1 MEYGFK
7 EYKKAEIKRNH
18 LNLGQVR
25 ADGSS
30 YQVNSLY
37 LEKDGK
43 PWIGIMGEFH
53 FVRYPRSDWEM
64 ELAKMKAGGITTV
77 AFYVFWIYH
86 EEIEGQ
92 YDFTGDRDLRYF
104 VELCQKIGL
113 TVMLRIGPWAHGE
126 VRNGGFPDWLLK
138 KGYKLRTNDAGYLEC
153 VRVWYSKIYEQVQG
167 LFFKDGGPII
177 GIQIENELVDQC
189 EHLGKLKEIAVS
201 IGFDVPIWTVT
212 GWDRLYGAKF
222 PVKEFLPVFG
232 AYVDAPWLDHTKP
245 LPPSH
250 HFTFNTIRND
260 AAIGVDLINETDDE
274 GWRLPYE
281 DYPFATC
288 ELGSGLP
295 TSYIRRPY
303 VAPMDAYA
311 LSLVKLGCG
320 NNLVGYYM
328 YHGGTNKLGALST
341 LHESKATGY
350 PNDYAILNYDFMT
363 CIGQYGQVRDQY
375 RLCNLLHMFI
385 NDFGDILAPMEHVG
399 SQTFVEADDAD
410 SLRYAMRT
418 DGHSGFVFINHHQR
432 SLKLNDVKDVVIDT
446 GSVKFPQFDVKGDVA
461 FILPFNLS
469 FAKHNIEYATA
480 QLLCKD
486 DNTLFFAAVPGV
498 KPEYSVDGKVI
509 AVDDSTH
516 VSHNQVGDLTIVTIP
531 WEVAL
536 YLRKVDG
543 KVFVERNINKEICH
557 TNLIIE
563 DSVYTPELDYPE
575 EFSVCGGKELLC
587 KKLSVDSPD
596 GMVSIKLEFDVAQ
609 IIADGKLVAD
619 CYYYGKPWEV
629 PASLIYGKETY
640 MVYTP
645 LNKEVYMDFDESLK

>member
-7 EYKKAEIKRNH
+7 EYKKADIKRNH

-37 LEKDGK
+37 IEKDGK

-104 VELCQKIGL
+104 VELCQKLGL

-138 KGYKLRTNDAGYLEC
+138 KGFKLRTNDSGYLEC
-153 VRVWYSKIYEQVQG
+153 VRDWYTKIYEQVQG

-177 GIQIENELVDQC
+177 GIQIENELVNQC

-232 AYVDAPWLDHTKP
+232 AYVDAPWLNHTKP

-250 HFTFNTIRND
+250 HFTFNTMRND

-328 YHGGTNKLGALST
+328 YHGGTNKLGKLST

-363 CIGQYGQVRDQY
+363 CIGQYGQVRNQY

-385 NDFGDILAPMEHVG
+385 NDFGDILAPMEHVA
-399 SQTFVEADDAD
+399 SKDFVEADDAD

-418 DGHSGFVFINHHQR
+418 DGHSGFVFFNHHQR
-432 SLKLNDVKDVVIDT
+432 NLKLNDVKNVVIDT
-446 GSVKFPQFDVKGDVA
+446 GSVKFPQFDVQGDVA

-480 QLLCKD
+480 QLLCKY

-498 KPEYSVDGKVI
+498 KPEYSVDGKIFEVK
-509 AVDDSTH
+509 DSTH
-516 VSHNQVGDLTIVTIP
+516 IATTQIGDVTIVTIP

-543 KVFVERNINKEICH
+543 KVFAERKINKGICH
-557 TNLIIE
+557 TELTIE
-563 DSVYTPELDYPE
+563 DSFHIPELDYPE
-575 EFSVCGGKELLC
+575 EFSVCGGKELQC

-596 GMVSIKLEFDVAQ
+596 GLVSINMEFDVAQ

-629 PASLIYGKETY
+629 SASLIYGKETY

-645 LNKEVYMDFDESLK
+645 VNKEIYMDYDENLQ

>member
-7 EYKKAEIKRNH
+7 DYKKAEIKRNH

-86 EEIEGQ
+86 EEIEGR

-104 VELCQKIGL
+104 VELCQKLGL

-138 KGYKLRTNDAGYLEC
+138 KGYKLRTNDPGYLEC
-153 VRVWYSKIYEQVQG
+153 VRGWYSKIYEQVQG

-189 EHLGKLKEIAVS
+189 EHLGKLKEIATS

-232 AYVDAPWLDHTKP
+232 GYVDAPWLAHTEA

-385 NDFGDILAPMEHVG
+385 NDFGDILAPMEHV
-399 SQTFVEADDAD
+399 SSTAFVEADDAD

-432 SLKLNDVKDVVIDT
+432 SLKLNDVKNVVIDT
-446 GSVKFPQFDVKGDVA
+446 GSVKFPQFDVQGNVA

-469 FAKHNIEYATA
+469 FSNHNIDYATA

-498 KPEYSVDGKVI
+498 KPEYSVDGQVI
-509 AVDDSTH
+509 Q
-516 VSHNQVGDLTIVTIP
+516 VSQSDQVTTIEIGDLTIATLP
-531 WEVAL
+531 WEKAL
-536 YLRKVDG
+536 DLRKVDG
-543 KVFVERNINKEICH
+543 KVFVERKNNKEICH
-557 TNLIIE
+557 TKLTIK
-563 DSVYTPELDYPE
+563 DSFYIPKLDYLE

-587 KKLSVDSPD
+587 KKLSVDSPK
-596 GMVSIKLEFDVAQ
+596 GLVSIDMEFDVAQ

-619 CYYYGKPWEV
+619 CYYYGKPWEI

-645 LNKEVYMDFDESLK
+645 VNKEIYMDYDENLQ

>member
-37 LEKDGK
+37 IEKDGK

-104 VELCQKIGL
+104 VELCQKLGL

-138 KGYKLRTNDAGYLEC
+138 KGFKLRTNEPGYLEC
-153 VRVWYSKIYEQVQG
+153 VRDWYTKIYEQVQG
-167 LFFKDGGPII
+167 HFFKDGGPII

-328 YHGGTNKLGALST
+328 YHGGTNKLGKLST

-375 RLCNLLHMFI
+375 KLCNLLHMFI

-399 SQTFVEADDAD
+399 SQTFVETDDAD

-432 SLKLNDVKDVVIDT
+432 GLKLNDVKNVVINT
-446 GSVKFPQFDVKGDVA
+446 GSVKFPQFDVQGDVA

-480 QLLCKD
+480 QLLCKYD
-486 DNTLFFAAVPGV
+486 DTLFFAAVPGV
-498 KPEYSVDGKVI
+498 KPEYSVDGKIFEVM
-509 AVDDSTH
+509 DSTH
-516 VSHNQVGDLTIVTIP
+516 IATTQIGDVTIVTIP
-531 WEVAL
+531 WEIAL
-536 YLRKVDG
+536 YLRKVDE
-543 KVFVERNINKEICH
+543 KVFVERNISKEACH
-557 TNLIIE
+557 TKLSIE
-563 DSVYTPELDYPE
+563 DGFYVPELDYPE
-575 EFSVCGGKELLC
+575 EFSVCGGKKLLC

-596 GMVSIKLEFDVAQ
+596 GLVSINMEFDVAQ

-645 LNKEVYMDFDESLK
+645 VNKEIYMDFNESLR